1 MRPPT
6 ERNAMFTK
14 KSSTNKDGLTKA
26 IDSLL
31 EEMSDLNGDDPEYA
45 KMADQLT
52 KLYALKEVDH
62 RVESTHRVSMDTMAV
77 VGANLAGILMIV
89 GHERANV
96 VTSKAL
102 SLLLKLK

>member
-1 MRPPT
+1 
-6 ERNAMFTK
+6 MFTK

-52 KLYALKEVDH
+52 KLYALKEVDY
-62 RVESTHRVSMDTMAV
+62 RVESNSRVSMDTMAV

-102 SLLLKLK
+102 SLLMKLK

>member
-1 MRPPT
+1 
-6 ERNAMFTK
+6 MFTK
-14 KSSTNKDGLTKA
+14 KSSTNKDGLSKA

-52 KLYALKEVDH
+52 KLYGLKEIDH
-62 RVESTHRVSMDTMAV
+62 KVESNSHVSADTLAV
-77 VGANLAGILMIV
+77 IGANLAGILMIV
-89 GHERANV
+89 GHERAHV

>member
-1 MRPPT
+1 
-6 ERNAMFTK
+6 MFTK

-62 RVESTHRVSMDTMAV
+62 RVESNSRVSMDTLAV

-102 SLLLKLK
+102 NLLMKLK

>member
-1 MRPPT
+1 
-6 ERNAMFTK
+6 MFTK

-62 RVESTHRVSMDTMAV
+62 KVESNSRVSMDTMAV

>member
-1 MRPPT
+1 
-6 ERNAMFTK
+6 MFTK

-52 KLYALKEVDH
+52 KLYALKEVDY
-62 RVESTHRVSMDTMAV
+62 RVESNSRVSMDTLAV